1 MSYACRDLPVCC
13 QESKS
18 RSKTGSYLN
27 MLPRERSVSPLLPN
41 DLKRCVN
48 KYFTHLSATQATGK
62 ECGRKV
68 LSARYQRGVS
78 SKTNRSVKSEAE
90 QLMGL
95 LTLQMQY
102 RL

>member
-1 MSYACRDLPVCC
+1 
-13 QESKS
+13 
-18 RSKTGSYLN
+18 

-41 DLKRCVN
+41 DPKRGVN
-48 KYFTHLSATQATGK
+48 KYLIHLSASQGIGK
-62 ECGRKV
+62 ECGENI
-68 LSARYQRGVS
+68 LSARYQGGVS

-95 LTLQMQY
+95 LTLQMQS